1 VKRRISI
8 GQGTFL
14 AVVVSTLI
22 AIFVKGQGP
31 TGLIIALLSVAT
43 FLFGIIGAQIMQN
56 RHKRLDGLR
65 VTLRKDD
72 GIYLNIYKM
81 SSIFSKKVQKQTQKL
96 IDNYYVKTIDYFIV
110 DFYKANKEFIKLF
123 DYLKNLK
130 IKTPKQ
136 EEVYGRILDSINEA
150 DKDRKHIEYL
160 VRNKMLKFKWYML
173 IGLLVVILLSVF
185 TINDN
190 STTSVFISILLAT
203 FGVIFLL
210 IIREL
215 DSLMWKEQKWI
226 WDPLEQLFN
235 ELDLLPYYPAEVILN
250 GRVKVKKG
258 VRRRIAYYP
267 KLYLD
272 FTGKKVK
279 VES

>member
-1 VKRRISI
+1 MKRRISI